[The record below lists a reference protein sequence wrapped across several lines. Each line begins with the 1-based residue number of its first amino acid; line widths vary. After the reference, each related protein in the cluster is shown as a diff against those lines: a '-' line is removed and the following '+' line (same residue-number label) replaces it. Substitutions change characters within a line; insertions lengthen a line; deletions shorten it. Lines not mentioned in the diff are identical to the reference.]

1 MGRTSSVPKE
11 KPRNRKKKEALFQPI
26 RIGNVEIRNRVAM
39 TAMCTSYQDHL
50 GHATEQSKAFI
61 NARAK
66 GGVGLIIAGSVT
78 VTKLHADRR
87 GNSGYKMLDS
97 FAHSGLA
104 DLAEQAHLFG
114 SIIFM
119 QISIGQGRQVY
130 HKHTWVNP
138 QLDVISA
145 SPVPLYI
152 PPEMYPRK
160 PVEYHKKMGLEYIK
174 FCGDEALI
182 PREATIAEIEETEDT
197 VAASVPILKS
207 LGYDGVEIHSSHGYF
222 AFSFL
227 SPRQNLRT
235 DQYGGDLQQ
244 RMTFLRNLLRKSRQA
259 VGKDFVIGVRLTL
272 DEHIEGGLTLE
283 HTKVIAKEVERE
295 GANYICFSD
304 GSHEA
309 MKYYFPDESGTMIE
323 RAAEVR
329 KLLSIPV
336 ITPSVDDPDQA
347 EEVIRAGKADM
358 IGMARGLL
366 ADPNWINKV
375 AAGKRPVRCI
385 RCNYGCMNRLK
396 RGLGLRCV
404 VNPELGFEQYIPEYR
419 PSRPISRHLYLRR

>member
-1 MGRTSSVPKE
+1 VGQIPLKKKNDS
-11 KPRNRKKKEALFQPI
+11 RKKKRELFKPI
-26 RIGNVEIRNRVAM
+26 LIGNVEIKNRVAM
-39 TAMCTSYQDHL
+39 TAMCTSYQDDR

-97 FAHSGLA
+97 SAHPGLA
-104 DLAEQAHLFG
+104 DLAEQAHMFG
-114 SIIFM
+114 SKIFM
-119 QISIGQGRQVY
+119 QISTGQGRQVY

-145 SPVPLYI
+145 SPVPLHI
-152 PPEMYPRK
+152 APEMYPKK

-174 FCGDEALI
+174 YCGDEALL
-182 PREATIAEIEETEDT
+182 PREATIAEIEETEDS

-207 LGYDGVEIHSSHGYF
+207 LGYDGIEIHSSHGYF

-235 DQYGGDLQQ
+235 DRYGGDLQQ
-244 RMTFLRNLLRKSRQA
+244 RMTFLRNLLRKSRQT
-259 VGKDFVIGVRLTL
+259 VGEDFVIGVRLTL

-283 HTKVIAKEVERE
+283 HTKVIAKEVEKE
-295 GANYICFSD
+295 GASYLCFSD

-309 MKYYFPDESGTMIE
+309 MKYYFPDESGTMIG

-329 KLLSIPV
+329 KLLNIPI

-347 EEVIRAGKADM
+347 EEALRAGKTDM

-366 ADPNWINKV
+366 ADPNWVAKV

-385 RCNYGCMNRLK
+385 KCNYGCMNRLK

-404 VNPELGFEQYIPEYR
+404 VNHELGFEKYIPEYW
-419 PSRPISRHLYLRR
+419 PSRTIPRHI

>member
-1 MGRTSSVPKE
+1 MNRISSRQKE
-11 KPRNRKKKEALFQPI
+11 KPLDSKRGKALFQPI
-26 RIGNVEIRNRVAM
+26 MIGNVEIRNRVAM
-39 TAMCTSYQDHL
+39 TAMCCSYQDDR

-87 GNSGYKMLDS
+87 GNSGYKMLGS
-97 FAHSGLA
+97 LAHAGLA

-114 SIIFM
+114 SKIFV

-130 HKHTWVNP
+130 HKSTWVNP

-145 SPVPLYI
+145 SPVPLCI
-152 PPEMYPRK
+152 LPEMYPRK

-174 FCGDEALI
+174 FCGDEALMA
-182 PREATIAEIEETEDT
+182 REATIAEVEETENT
-197 VAASVPILKS
+197 VAASVPVLKS
-207 LGYDGVEIHSSHGYF
+207 LGFDGVEIHSSHGYF

-227 SPRQNLRT
+227 SPRQNLRK
-235 DQYGGDLQQ
+235 DKYGGDLYQ
-244 RMTFLRNLLRKSRQA
+244 RMTFLRNMLQKSRQA

-283 HTKVIAKEVERE
+283 HTKVIAKEVEKE
-295 GANYICFSD
+295 GANYICLSD

-323 RAAEVR
+323 RGAEVR
-329 KLLSIPV
+329 KLLNIPV

-347 EEVIRAGKADM
+347 EEAVRKGKTDM

-366 ADPNWINKV
+366 ADPNWVNKV
-375 AAGKRPVRCI
+375 AAGKKPVKCI

-404 VNPELGFEQYIPEYR
+404 VNPELGFEQYFPEYR
-419 PSRPISRHLYLRR
+419 PSRPIPRHI

>member
-1 MGRTSSVPKE
+1 MGSIPSKRKE
-11 KPRNRKKKEALFQPI
+11 KPLDSRKKEALFQPL
-26 RIGNVEIRNRVAM
+26 RIGNVEIKNRVAM
-39 TAMCTSYQDHL
+39 TAMCTSYQDDR

-78 VTKLHADRR
+78 VTQLHADRR

-97 FAHSGLA
+97 FAHPGLS

-114 SIIFM
+114 SRIFM

-152 PPEMYPRK
+152 SPEMYPRK
-160 PVEYHKKMGLEYIK
+160 PVEYHKRMGQEYIK
-174 FCGDEALI
+174 FCGDEGLLA
-182 PREATIAEIEETEDT
+182 REATIAEIEETEDT
-197 VAASVPILKS
+197 VAASVPVLKS
-207 LGYDGVEIHSSHGYF
+207 LGFDGVEIHSSHGYF

-227 SPRQNLRT
+227 SPRQNLRK
-235 DQYGGDLQQ
+235 DRYGGDLQQ
-244 RMTFLRNLLRKSRQA
+244 RMTFLRNLLHKSRQA
-259 VGKDFVIGVRLTL
+259 GGKDFVIGVRLAL
-272 DEHIEGGLTLE
+272 EEHMEGGLTLD
-283 HTKVIAKEVERE
+283 HTKVIAQEVEKE
-295 GANYICFSD
+295 GADYICFSD
-304 GSHEA
+304 GTHEA

-323 RAAEVR
+323 RAAEVK
-329 KLLSIPV
+329 KLIKIPV
-336 ITPSVDDPDQA
+336 ITPSMDNPDQA
-347 EEVIRAGKADM
+347 EEALRAGRMDM

-366 ADPNWINKV
+366 ADPNWVQKV
-375 AAGKRPVRCI
+375 AAGERPTKCI

-404 VNPELGFEQYIPEYR
+404 MNPELGFEQYIPEYQ
-419 PSRPISRHLYLRR
+419 PSRPISRHI

>member
-1 MGRTSSVPKE
+1 MGQTPL
-11 KPRNRKKKEALFQPI
+11 RKKTYSGKNKGELFKPI
-26 RIGNVEIRNRVAM
+26 LIGNVEIKNRVAM
-39 TAMCTSYQDHL
+39 TAMCTSYQDER
-50 GHATEQSKAFI
+50 GRVTEQSKAFI

-66 GGVGLIIAGSVT
+66 GGVGLIITGSLT

-97 FAHSGLA
+97 FAHPGLA
-104 DLAEQAHLFG
+104 SLAEQAHLFG
-114 SIIFM
+114 ARIFM
-119 QISIGQGRQVY
+119 QISTGQGRQVY

-145 SPVPLYI
+145 SSVPLHI
-152 PPEMYPRK
+152 PPEMYPKK
-160 PVEYHKKMGLEYIK
+160 PVAYHKKMGLEYIR
-174 FCGDEALI
+174 FCGDEALLA
-182 PREATIAEIEETEDT
+182 REATIAEIEETEDT

-235 DQYGGDLQQ
+235 DKYGGDLYQ
-244 RMTFLRNLLRKSRQA
+244 RMTFLRNMLRKSRQA

-283 HTKVIAKEVERE
+283 HTKAIGKEVEKE
-295 GANYICFSD
+295 GIDYICFSD

-329 KLLSIPV
+329 RLLSVPV
-336 ITPSVDDPDQA
+336 ITPSIDDPDQA
-347 EEVIRAGKADM
+347 EEAIRSGKTDM

-366 ADPNWINKV
+366 ADPNWVDKV
-375 AAGKRPVRCI
+375 AAGKKPVKCI
-385 RCNYGCMNRLK
+385 KCNYGCMNRLK

-404 VNPELGFEQYIPEYR
+404 VNPELGFEQYIPEYQ
-419 PSRPISRHLYLRR
+419 PSRPIPRHI

>member
-1 MGRTSSVPKE
+1 MRRISPKQKE
-11 KPRNRKKKEALFQPI
+11 KPLDGKRKEALFQPI
-26 RIGNVEIRNRVAM
+26 MIGNVEIKNRVAM
-39 TAMCTSYQDHL
+39 TAMCTSYQDDR

-78 VTKLHADRR
+78 VTRLHADRR

-97 FAHSGLA
+97 FAHPGLA

-114 SIIFM
+114 SKIFL

-130 HKHTWVNP
+130 HKYTWVNP
-138 QLDVISA
+138 QHDVISA

-174 FCGDEALI
+174 FCGDEALM
-182 PREATIAEIEETEDT
+182 PREATISEIEETEDT
-197 VAASVPILKS
+197 VALSVPVLKS
-207 LGYDGVEIHSSHGYF
+207 LGFDGIEIHSSHGYF

-235 DQYGGDLQQ
+235 DKYGGDLYQ
-244 RMTFLRNLLRKSRQA
+244 RMTFLRNMLQKSRQA

-283 HTKVIAKEVERE
+283 HTKIIAKEVEKE

-329 KLLSIPV
+329 KLLNIPI
-336 ITPSVDDPDQA
+336 ITPSVDDADQA
-347 EEVIRAGKADM
+347 EEAVRKGKTDM
-358 IGMARGLL
+358 IGMARGFL
-366 ADPNWINKV
+366 ADPNWVNKV
-375 AAGKRPVRCI
+375 AAGKKPVKCI
-385 RCNYGCMNRLK
+385 RCNFGCMNRLK
-396 RGLGLRCV
+396 RGLGIRCV

-419 PSRPISRHLYLRR
+419 PSRPIPRHI